1 MTVNK
6 LELTEQAVE
15 SIPNGAVIGL
25 GGLSMNSAPMAIV
38 REIIR
43 QKNVTSPSSGSLLAC
58 QLTGLLPEVVFQR

>member
-6 LELTEQAVE
+6 LELTKQAVE

-43 QKNVTSPSSGSLLAC
+43 QK
-58 QLTGLLPEVVFQR
+58 